1 MVYHQADQLKQH
13 LIQLGDQYTYVLILV
28 WLLTWQDSEQLVKD
42 FYYKNV
48 EQVVGPDHKGEHVFF
63 HLDKQEALPDIIS
76 EEVTMMQVAAQVVMN
91 RMGMTILITMMRVPI
106 HMHTTMH

>member
-1 MVYHQADQLKQH
+1 MSLNLHNIQAGTAVYGVPSGGPTENST
-13 LIQLGDQYTYVLILV
+13 LIQLGVMTCD
-28 WLLTWQDSEQLVKD
+28 
-42 FYYKNV
+42 YYKNV

-91 RMGMTILITMMRVPI
+91 RMGMTILITIMRVPI